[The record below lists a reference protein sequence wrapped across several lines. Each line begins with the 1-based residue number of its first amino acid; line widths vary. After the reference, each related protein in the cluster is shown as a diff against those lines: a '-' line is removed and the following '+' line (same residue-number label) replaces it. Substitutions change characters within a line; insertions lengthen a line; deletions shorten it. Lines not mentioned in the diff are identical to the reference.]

1 MDLNSNKNNS
11 KSLTI
16 NYSADKNKI
25 NDDKQNKSYDLE
37 VNQKKEIIKSN
48 NNAKDEPNN
57 EDKSEFKGKRIV
69 IIKKKERK
77 KNNNDNIAY
86 KSNRN
91 DKNELDKQKKNNIT
105 YDYIIDDD
113 NIYYNDNKEY
123 NENINHDN
131 IYSLTKKDV
140 HIIDGMDSLLNCINP
155 VDFVKLAVQ
164 SSFFFSPSI
173 VMERHEEMKR
183 ILNNHEPLSVR
194 RTARKDKS
202 EKTFKDENDG
212 FCCPIVYD
220 AFGNDVVIKLIN
232 HYTGYTIARNKSI
245 FRNYVISH
253 IWGEAK
259 DPRYFT
265 SFWNLVL
272 IPAWANHLMD
282 KTPERG
288 SVSSI
293 LSSTIKRICFEVYP
307 INKLDWEA
315 FGGKE
320 LPNKPLYDVISN
332 DYKINFLERKNAN
345 QIVGNRTQQTI
356 RI

>member
-1 MDLNSNKNNS
+1 MN
-11 KSLTI
+11 TFV
-16 NYSADKNKI
+16 Y
-25 NDDKQNKSYDLE
+25 
-37 VNQKKEIIKSN
+37 
-48 NNAKDEPNN
+48 PNN
-57 EDKSEFKGKRIV
+57 KM
-69 IIKKKERK
+69 
-77 KNNNDNIAY
+77 Y
-86 KSNRN
+86 
-91 DKNELDKQKKNNIT
+91 
-105 YDYIIDDD
+105 
-113 NIYYNDNKEY
+113 
-123 NENINHDN
+123 
-131 IYSLTKKDV
+131 KKDIR
-140 HIIDGMDSLLNCINP
+140 IIDGMDSLLNCINP

-282 KTPERG
+282 KTPKRG

>member
-1 MDLNSNKNNS
+1 MKL
-11 KSLTI
+11 
-16 NYSADKNKI
+16 Y
-25 NDDKQNKSYDLE
+25 
-37 VNQKKEIIKSN
+37 
-48 NNAKDEPNN
+48 
-57 EDKSEFKGKRIV
+57 
-69 IIKKKERK
+69 
-77 KNNNDNIAY
+77 
-86 KSNRN
+86 
-91 DKNELDKQKKNNIT
+91 
-105 YDYIIDDD
+105 
-113 NIYYNDNKEY
+113 
-123 NENINHDN
+123 
-131 IYSLTKKDV
+131 KKDV

-164 SSFFFSPSI
+164 SSFFSSPSI

-202 EKTFKDENDG
+202 EKIFKDENDG

-293 LSSTIKRICFEVYP
+293 LSSIIKRICFEVYP

>member
-1 MDLNSNKNNS
+1 MKL
-11 KSLTI
+11 
-16 NYSADKNKI
+16 Y
-25 NDDKQNKSYDLE
+25 
-37 VNQKKEIIKSN
+37 
-48 NNAKDEPNN
+48 
-57 EDKSEFKGKRIV
+57 
-69 IIKKKERK
+69 
-77 KNNNDNIAY
+77 
-86 KSNRN
+86 
-91 DKNELDKQKKNNIT
+91 
-105 YDYIIDDD
+105 
-113 NIYYNDNKEY
+113 
-123 NENINHDN
+123 
-131 IYSLTKKDV
+131 KKDV

-164 SSFFFSPSI
+164 SSFFSSPSI

-202 EKTFKDENDG
+202 EKIFKDENDG

-282 KTPERG
+282 KTPKRG

-293 LSSTIKRICFEVYP
+293 LSSIIKRICFEVYP

>member
-1 MDLNSNKNNS
+1 MN
-11 KSLTI
+11 TFV
-16 NYSADKNKI
+16 Y
-25 NDDKQNKSYDLE
+25 
-37 VNQKKEIIKSN
+37 
-48 NNAKDEPNN
+48 PNN
-57 EDKSEFKGKRIV
+57 KM
-69 IIKKKERK
+69 
-77 KNNNDNIAY
+77 Y
-86 KSNRN
+86 
-91 DKNELDKQKKNNIT
+91 
-105 YDYIIDDD
+105 
-113 NIYYNDNKEY
+113 
-123 NENINHDN
+123 
-131 IYSLTKKDV
+131 KKDIR
-140 HIIDGMDSLLNCINP
+140 IIDGMDSLLRRIAPNE
-155 VDFVKLAVQ
+155 FVKLAVE
-164 SSFFFSPSI
+164 SSFFFSPSL
-173 VMERHEEMKR
+173 VKDRHEEMIR
-183 ILNNHEPLSVR
+183 MLNNHEPLSVR
-194 RTARKDKS
+194 QTVRKDRTEKKS
-202 EKTFKDENDG
+202 FKDENEG

-282 KTPERG
+282 KTPKRG